1 MEERNYKDGMKRVI
15 VQWNSVKI
23 ILERG
28 NFIVIAIASS
38 SNVVREV
45 VETMGKIHIGKI
57 VFGRFLDCED
67 YEPFTTYVPSLSFM
81 IKTRRN
87 MT

>member
-1 MEERNYKDGMKRVI
+1 MI
-15 VQWNSVKI
+15 
-23 ILERG
+23 
-28 NFIVIAIASS
+28 FIASS

-45 VETMGKIHIGKI
+45 VETMGKIHFGEIL
-57 VFGRFLDCED
+57 FGRVLDCGD
-67 YEPFTTYVPSLSFM
+67 YGPITTYVSSLSVT